1 MIDPAWRRIAGIHAM
16 NDGEIGAVW
25 LAHDTI
31 ADVTHLYD
39 AALFKR
45 EVLAVVGE
53 GISARG
59 RWIPLA
65 WHKDAKEF
73 ADKLLERGI
82 NVLPEPCS
90 GNQSMAE
97 VISREIW
104 QRMRTSRFRVA
115 AGVAEWLEEFRT
127 FYRDGAKVPLDSHP
141 LMAATRHAIE
151 MLAYARPEQMPGSK
165 RPNHPKIRVI

>member
-1 MIDPAWRRIAGIHAM
+1 MVEPTWRRIAGIHVQE
-16 NDGEIGAVW
+16 DGDIGVVW
-25 LAHDTI
+25 LALDPL

-45 EVLAVVGE
+45 EVLAVIGE

-65 WHKDAKEF
+65 WHKDANEF
-73 ADKLLERGI
+73 ADKLLDRGI
-82 NVLPEPCS
+82 NCLPEPCAD
-90 GNQSMAE
+90 NQSVAE

-104 QRMRTSRFRVA
+104 QRMRTSRFRVDQRV
-115 AGVAEWLEEFRT
+115 GEWLDEFRT
-127 FYRDGAKVPLDSHP
+127 FYRDGSKIPTDSHP

-151 MLAYARPEQMPGSK
+151 MLQYAKPQSSPGSN
-165 RPNHPKIRVI
+165 RPNAPKLAIV